1 MLYIC
6 DKMYSQTLVGPLFK
20 NTFCHFSLELGLNE
34 SFHILKHKLNRK
46 TPKYSSLIK
55 TYKIDG

>member
-20 NTFCHFSLELGLNE
+20 NTFYHFSLDLALM
-34 SFHILKHKLNRK
+34 
-46 TPKYSSLIK
+46 SLFM
-55 TYKIDG
+55 Y